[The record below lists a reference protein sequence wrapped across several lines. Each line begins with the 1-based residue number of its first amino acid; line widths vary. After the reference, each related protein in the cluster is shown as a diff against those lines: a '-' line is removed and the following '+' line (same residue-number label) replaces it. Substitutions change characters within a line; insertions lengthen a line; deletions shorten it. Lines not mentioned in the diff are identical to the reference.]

1 MVMDPAAI
9 RALGGGQSTSGTPVD
24 RSSAIGAR
32 FQLALLA
39 AAQGNDQ
46 EAGDYLREIIT
57 AMKSMVRPGG
67 ADAEGSPNP

>member
-1 MVMDPAAI
+1 MLSREAI
-9 RALGGGQSTSGTPVD
+9 ESLGAGPTTKGTPTD
-24 RSSAIGAR
+24 RGSAVGAC

-39 AAQGNDQ
+39 AAQGNDK

-67 ADAEGSPNP
+67 ADAGVG